1 MFFFVVGVYLLFAI
15 FFWVYCNYLISLWRC
30 VVVLLFLLIFLL
42 FFVVFCGV
50 CYFLGLGYFCF
61 GGKVFFL
68 YVVVLGWWSL

>member
-42 FFVVFCGV
+42 FFVVLVECVIFWGWV
-50 CYFLGLGYFCF
+50 IFVLEEKCF
-61 GGKVFFL
+61 FYMLLF
-68 YVVVLGWWSL
+68 